1 MMKVVIGLTGGIGS
15 GKSTVSGMLAQ
26 LGAVI
31 LNADEVG
38 HETLKPGTEAW
49 QEITSAFG
57 QEIVKDSGE
66 IDRGKLG
73 EIVFS
78 NPRALARLNSIM
90 HPRMYQAMKRRIEEW
105 QRQGAE
111 VIVLE
116 AAILVEANW
125 TPLVDE
131 VWVTTAPEATVVRR
145 LRDSKGLTETQVLAR
160 IRSQL
165 PHQERAKHA
174 DIIIENA
181 CELEGV
187 KARVKDLWRA
197 LHARQQAS
205 V

>member
-78 NPRALARLNSIM
+78 NPKALARLNSIM

>member
-49 QEITSAFG
+49 QEIASTFG
-57 QEIVKDSGE
+57 QEVVKDSGE

-78 NPRALARLNSIM
+78 NPKALARLNSIM

-116 AAILVEANW
+116 AAILIEANW

-145 LRDSKGLTETQVLAR
+145 LRDSKGLTEAQVLAR

-174 DIIIENA
+174 DIIIEND

>member
-1 MMKVVIGLTGGIGS
+1 MKVVIGLTGGIGS

-49 QEITSAFG
+49 QEIASTFG
-57 QEIVKDSGE
+57 QGVVKDNGE
-66 IDRGKLG
+66 IDRGKLS
-73 EIVFS
+73 EIVFN
-78 NPRALARLNSIM
+78 NPEALARLNSIM
-90 HPRMYQAMKRRIEEW
+90 HPRMYRAMKRSIEER

-145 LRDSKGLTETQVLAR
+145 LRDSKGLTEAQALAR

-165 PHQERAKHA
+165 PPQERAKHA
-174 DIIIENA
+174 DVIIDND
-181 CELEGV
+181 CELEEV
-187 KARVKDLWRA
+187 EARVKELWRA
-197 LHARQQAS
+197 LHARQQAGTS
-205 V
+205 